1 MHIAIKASQLQQ
13 THIAPLVPEHVTIS
27 WVEQVVPAADVYMDL
42 LFEEEG
48 AAFAQISDKP
58 VFVSA
63 VLITTTSLPSNYI
76 RLNAW
81 NTFLQ
86 RPVWEVAGNETVV
99 ASVFHTLGWKYVM
112 VPDTIGMIAARSVA
126 MIINEAY
133 FALGD
138 KVSSKEDIDT
148 AMKLGTNYPYGPF
161 EWSEQIGLHRI
172 YQLLRK
178 LSHEDKR
185 YIPASAL
192 EQELKAIAG

>member
-13 THIAPLVPEHVTIS
+13 THITHLIPEQVTITWVEHGVPE
-27 WVEQVVPAADVYMDL
+27 ADVYMDL

-48 AAFAQISDKP
+48 AAFAQITDKP

-63 VLITTTSLPSNYI
+63 VLTTTASLPHNYI

-81 NTFLQ
+81 HTFLQ
-86 RPVWEVAGNETVV
+86 RPVWEVAGDETVI
-99 ASVFHTLGWKYVM
+99 ASVFNTLEWKYVM
-112 VPDTIGMIAARSVA
+112 VPDIAGMIAARSVA

-138 KVSSKEDIDT
+138 KVSSKADIDT

-178 LSHEDKR
+178 LSQEDKR
-185 YIPASAL
+185 YMPASIL